1 AIVLIASAAWYFA
14 GPPWHLDRHHRS
26 IDWHEQ
32 VHLGGLQAIHSGYA
46 PYIGPASNQYGPGF
60 QFITYSLMTRLFQ
73 FDIVG
78 FRESFAAIQFVTL
91 AAWSMVAYAWMGL
104 AGAVAALLLAVAYS
118 PLAFFSTTADGTL
131 AGFYGWANASR
142 YFAALVVVVA

>member
-1 AIVLIASAAWYFA
+1 ASWKLGPRAQGSAPLRQSGVNRSRRRHVVAIVLIASAAWYFA

-78 FRESFAAIQFVTL
+78 FRESFA
-91 AAWSMVAYAWMGL
+91 
-104 AGAVAALLLAVAYS
+104 
-118 PLAFFSTTADGTL
+118 
-131 AGFYGWANASR
+131 
-142 YFAALVVVVA
+142 